1 MKRTRKALSIALI
14 LCMLLG
20 TALAT
25 VLTVFAAAPAGKTTL
40 TTDPE
45 TVYPKWSN
53 YVTVGW
59 RN

>member
-25 VLTVFAAAPAGKTTL
+25 VLTVFAAAPGRK
-40 TTDPE
+40 DD
-45 TVYPKWSN
+45 SDD
-53 YVTVGW
+53 
-59 RN
+59 